1 MKSGKTTVFG
11 IFQATMKTLTRF
23 SFSSKLPK
31 KKNLNILL
39 TYKRQAVVSKTPN
52 DLKVFTEFFRD
63 KDEDYENIDGYN
75 PKKDQTIV
83 AVVVFDDVITQKN
96 CHR

>member
-1 MKSGKTTVFG
+1 M
-11 IFQATMKTLTRF
+11 
-23 SFSSKLPK
+23 
-31 KKNLNILL
+31 
-39 TYKRQAVVSKTPN
+39 SKTPN

-96 CHR
+96 CHH

>member
-11 IFQATMKTLTRF
+11 IFQAIMKTLTRF

-63 KDEDYENIDGYN
+63 KDEDYENTDGYN

-83 AVVVFDDVITQKN
+83 AVVVFDDAITQKN
-96 CHR
+96 CHH

>member
-1 MKSGKTTVFG
+1 M
-11 IFQATMKTLTRF
+11 
-23 SFSSKLPK
+23 
-31 KKNLNILL
+31 
-39 TYKRQAVVSKTPN
+39 SKTPN

-83 AVVVFDDVITQKN
+83 AVVVFDDAIAQKN
-96 CHR
+96 CHH

>member
-1 MKSGKTTVFG
+1 M
-11 IFQATMKTLTRF
+11 
-23 SFSSKLPK
+23 
-31 KKNLNILL
+31 
-39 TYKRQAVVSKTPN
+39 SKTPN

-83 AVVVFDDVITQKN
+83 AVVVFDDAITQKN
-96 CHR
+96 CHHWYLPVVKSWIYVLYSLCNLSLESQKILY